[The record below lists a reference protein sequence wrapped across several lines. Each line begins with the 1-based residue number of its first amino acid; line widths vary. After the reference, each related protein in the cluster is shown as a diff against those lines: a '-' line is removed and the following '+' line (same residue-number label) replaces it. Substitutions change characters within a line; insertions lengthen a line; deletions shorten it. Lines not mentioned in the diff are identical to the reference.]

1 MQKINKD
8 IMLIKQN
15 VTSSNDKMKRLIN
28 ENVNMYK
35 ILAEQKKKNQI
46 DNKELLSK
54 NIKTVLDNLLKDKL
68 KKISNEI
75 ERLGNFYDVKIRN
88 LSSRIN

>member
-1 MQKINKD
+1 
-8 IMLIKQN
+8 MLIKQN

-75 ERLGNFYDVKIRN
+75 ERLGDFYDVKIRN
-88 LSSRIN
+88 LTSRIN

>member
-1 MQKINKD
+1 
-8 IMLIKQN
+8 MLIKQN

-75 ERLGNFYDVKIRN
+75 ERLGELYDVKIRN
-88 LSSRIN
+88 LTSRIN

>member
-1 MQKINKD
+1 MQKIIKD

-15 VTSSNDKMKRLIN
+15 VTSSNEKMKRLIN

-54 NIKTVLDNLLKDKL
+54 NIKTVLDNLMKDKL

-75 ERLGNFYDVKIRN
+75 ERLGELYDVKIRN
-88 LSSRIN
+88 LTSRIN

>member
-1 MQKINKD
+1 MQKIIKD

-15 VTSSNDKMKRLIN
+15 VTSSNEKMKRLIN

-75 ERLGNFYDVKIRN
+75 ERLGELYDVKIRN
-88 LSSRIN
+88 LTSRIN

>member
-1 MQKINKD
+1 
-8 IMLIKQN
+8 
-15 VTSSNDKMKRLIN
+15 MKRLIN

-75 ERLGNFYDVKIRN
+75 ERLGELYDVKIRN
-88 LSSRIN
+88 LTSRIN

>member
-75 ERLGNFYDVKIRN
+75 ERLGELYDVKIRN
-88 LSSRIN
+88 LTSRIN

>member
-15 VTSSNDKMKRLIN
+15 VTSSNEKMKRLIN

-54 NIKTVLDNLLKDKL
+54 NIKTVLDNLMKDKL

-75 ERLGNFYDVKIRN
+75 ERLGELYEVKIRN
-88 LSSRIN
+88 LTSRIN

>member
-15 VTSSNDKMKRLIN
+15 VTSSNEKMKRLIN

-54 NIKTVLDNLLKDKL
+54 NIKTVLDNLMKDKL

-75 ERLGNFYDVKIRN
+75 ERLGELYDVKIRN
-88 LSSRIN
+88 LTSRIN

>member
-15 VTSSNDKMKRLIN
+15 VTSSNEKMKRLIN

-75 ERLGNFYDVKIRN
+75 ERLGELYDVKIRN
-88 LSSRIN
+88 LTSRIN